1 MKLKSSVKWA
11 IAAAATVTTVTV
23 SVGMIANAYT
33 YNWDETSGGGYGIFW
48 DGNDKTEKEYYR
60 KCYDFEFSEE
70 NSALKQAVRF
80 ELSVDI
86 KDFYSNKL
94 YRTIPAQ
101 ATIIFGGYD
110 EKGGRVEIGK
120 FVENEAFSGDLK
132 YSFNETNK
140 ASMANGKFWMEL
152 EESSFSSVEFKSI
165 KFYDKDDRC
174 ILYGCAQEL
183 YWDEDNFKNYG
194 QWTFYQLDAPAL
206 EVEGIQ
212 NADGTYELNADVSV
226 SKPTMIVK
234 TSNEANENICVS
246 ASAKRFLNG
255 EEITRAKSF
264 AYNSAE
270 GANNEHKF
278 VSSACVVLE
287 DNRNHTKITL
297 YSVGAEK
304 TVTIGKLKIE
314 AGEPQLL
321 GVLPT
326 ISYGDFD
333 SPDKLLESLNNATR
347 DPDFTAPQVEGAYVD
362 RSVKDDTA
370 LFGRALITGADGS
383 SKVIA
388 KVVYDEVSGF
398 DPASHK
404 AQTITLKAH
413 VEADDIEFLS
423 DSANF
428 RDGTVFFEEQINCSA
443 DYIDSVNISKQPKT
457 DYEYREGLD
466 LSGGE
471 LTITYN
477 SNDKETVPMTDARVS
492 ASGFY
497 GANGEFPA
505 YNSEVKVTITYTAE
519 DGVYNPARADG
530 AKFSVDFTAKIKDIP
545 ALDAPVITP
554 NGGTFS
560 NSCEVSITAQEGA
573 SIFYTTDGTD
583 PTADSSRYTAPFTIT
598 NDAVVKAI
606 AVKEDCYNSKIT
618 SAVFTREISTLEA
631 PVITPNG
638 GTFSN
643 SCEVSITAQEGASIF
658 YTTDGTD
665 PTADSS
671 RYTAPFTIT
680 NDAVVKAIAVK
691 EDCYNSKITSA
702 VFTREISTLEAPVI
716 TPNGGTFSNSCEVS
730 ITTQEGASVYYTTD
744 GTEPTAD
751 SIKYTAPFTITN
763 SATVKAIAVKEG
775 CYNSK
780 ITSAAFTR
788 ESSTLDAPVI
798 TPNGGTFSNSCEVS
812 ITAQEGASIF
822 YTTDGT
828 DPTADSSR
836 YTAPFTLTNNATV
849 KAIAIKEG
857 CNNSEIASAAF
868 TIEISTLDAPVITPN
883 GGTFSNSC
891 EVSITAQEGASIF
904 YTTDGTDPTADSSR
918 YTAPF
923 TITNS
928 AVVKAIAVKE
938 GYSNSKI
945 ATAEFTKRSGGGSG
959 SGGSGSSGGRPAAS
973 TEPDD
978 PTIGGSS
985 KSWSDIAADLAKL
998 ADGSEVTIQLN
1009 GNTTVPVVV
1018 IKVIDDKYL
1027 KVHFIVDSSRGWFV
1041 NGAEITAPAAAD
1053 LSFIR
1058 TASQKHD
1065 SLRGI
1070 EGTQLKI
1077 NNTGVPAGLEI
1088 AFRSEHAGK
1097 FANLYKSV
1105 DGKLVFVTCAKLG
1118 ADGKV
1123 LLPNVTE
1130 ESNYIVMLCEF
1141 SDHPGDMSND
1151 GVLNAMDAS
1160 AILKDI
1166 VGLESGANPL
1176 MADFNGDGNV
1186 NAMDAS
1192 AVLKRIVGLI

>member
-33 YNWDETSGGGYGIFW
+33 YNWDETSGGGYSIFG

-60 KCYDFEFSEE
+60 KGYDFEFSEE

-110 EKGGRVEIGK
+110 ENGDRVEIGQLVK
-120 FVENEAFSGDLK
+120 NEAYSGDLEYTFTDADK
-132 YSFNETNK
+132 D
-140 ASMANGKFWMEL
+140 SMASGKFWMEL

-165 KFYDKDDRC
+165 KFYDKDDHC
-174 ILYGCAQEL
+174 ILYGCAQDTDLNEEN
-183 YWDEDNFKNYG
+183 YKWYG
-194 QWTFYQLDAPAL
+194 QWTFYQLKGPRPIIS
-206 EVEGIQ
+206 GIQ
-212 NADGTYELNADVSV
+212 NADGTYALNAEVTSGGLAM
-226 SKPTMIVK
+226 SVK
-234 TSNEANENICVS
+234 TSND
-246 ASAKRFLNG
+246 
-255 EEITRAKSF
+255 AKSDICEF
-264 AYNSAE
+264 ELSNAVQTFTMNGTDVTGKQQLAFNSAE
-270 GANNEHKF
+270 GANNEYKF
-278 VSSACVVLE
+278 VSGASVVLK
-287 DNRNHTKITL
+287 DTRNLNADGKPTEIEL
-297 YSVGAEK
+297 YSVGAEQ
-304 TVTIGKLKIE
+304 TVTIGKIKIE

-321 GVLPT
+321 GELPT
-326 ISYGDFD
+326 MSYGDHNSAD
-333 SPDKLLESLNNATR
+333 ELLEALNNATR
-347 DPDFTAPQVEGAYVD
+347 DKNFDAPNVEDAFVD
-362 RSVKDDTA
+362 SSVTDDTA
-370 LFGRALITGADGS
+370 LFSRVLIPSADGS
-383 SKVIA
+383 RKVIA

-413 VEADDIEFLS
+413 AEANYIEFV
-423 DSANF
+423 N
-428 RDGTVFFEEQINCSA
+428 GTVKFEKEMNCSA
-443 DYIDSVNISKQPKT
+443 DYIDSVKISKQPRT
-457 DYEYREGLD
+457 DYGYREDLD

-492 ASGFY
+492 ADGFY
-497 GANGEFPA
+497 GENGEFPA
-505 YNSEVKVTITYTAE
+505 YNSEVKVTVTYTAE
-519 DGVYNPARADG
+519 DGVYDPAHADG

-583 PTADSSRYTAPFTIT
+583 PT
-598 NDAVVKAI
+598 V
-606 AVKEDCYNSKIT
+606 
-618 SAVFTREISTLEA
+618 
-631 PVITPNG
+631 
-638 GTFSN
+638 
-643 SCEVSITAQEGASIF
+643 
-658 YTTDGTD
+658 
-665 PTADSS
+665 
-671 RYTAPFTIT
+671 
-680 NDAVVKAIAVK
+680 
-691 EDCYNSKITSA
+691 
-702 VFTREISTLEAPVI
+702 
-716 TPNGGTFSNSCEVS
+716 
-730 ITTQEGASVYYTTD
+730 
-744 GTEPTAD
+744 
-751 SIKYTAPFTITN
+751 
-763 SATVKAIAVKEG
+763 
-775 CYNSK
+775 
-780 ITSAAFTR
+780 
-788 ESSTLDAPVI
+788 
-798 TPNGGTFSNSCEVS
+798 
-812 ITAQEGASIF
+812 
-822 YTTDGT
+822 
-828 DPTADSSR
+828 
-836 YTAPFTLTNNATV
+836 
-849 KAIAIKEG
+849 
-857 CNNSEIASAAF
+857 
-868 TIEISTLDAPVITPN
+868 
-883 GGTFSNSC
+883 
-891 EVSITAQEGASIF
+891 
-904 YTTDGTDPTADSSR
+904 DSSR

-928 AVVKAIAVKE
+928 AVIKAIAVKE

-959 SGGSGSSGGRPAAS
+959 SGGSSGGGRPAAS

-978 PTIGGSS
+978 PTIGGTS

-998 ADGSEVTIQLN
+998 TEGSEVTIQLN
-1009 GNTTVPVVV
+1009 GNTTVPFVV

-1027 KVHFIVDSSRGWFV
+1027 KVHFIADSSHGWFV
-1041 NGAEITAPAAAD
+1041 DGAEITAPAAAD

-1065 SLRGI
+1065 GLRGI
-1070 EGTQLKI
+1070 EGTQFRI
-1077 NNTGVPAGLEI
+1077 NNTGVPSGLEI
-1088 AFRSEHAGK
+1088 AFKSEHAGK

-1130 ESNYIVMLCEF
+1130 KSDYIAMLCAF
-1141 SDHPGDMSND
+1141 SDLSGDMSND
-1151 GVLNAMDAS
+1151 GVLNAVDAS

-1166 VGLESGANPL
+1166 VSPGSGVNPL

-1192 AVLKRIVGLI
+1192 AILKRIVGLI